1 VEFVNNVNLMRLFL
15 FTTFLTIS
23 LISLSQTKTEILSL
37 NKYFN
42 KLQNTTLNDDI
53 CPECFIRPSI
63 EKEFNWNLD
72 KSYTYD
78 NIISEIGDDRIDY
91 RYFLII
97 GKMAGKHI
105 DKESW
110 LIGNYYKYKFIE
122 LALEQGSGL
131 INEKRDS
138 LKMSLIQTYDVAS
151 VSQGFRNYQD
161 FKNYSTII
169 AKYTDD
175 LLPLSFKYTKGRI
188 SYLYRIK
195 ASVLYDTYYKTEKLT
210 SKLDDVLLNLKY
222 AIDYDP
228 KNRIAIRDR
237 ANIKLSEIKDYSGA
251 AEDFIREYTLRIE
264 DNKNPKN
271 FYTKCYPVI
280 EKIGDCYYN
289 LDNYREVIK
298 WYNKAISEI
307 NTETKKTKYWMGF
320 SIEEMRKDEGV
331 FHYRKA
337 ICHKILK
344 EPNLAC
350 AELRKAIEAGYMTE
364 ETRKMFQE
372 YNCK

>member
-1 VEFVNNVNLMRLFL
+1 VAHVEFV
-15 FTTFLTIS
+15 TTFLTIS

-228 KNRIAIRDR
+228 KN
-237 ANIKLSEIKDYSGA
+237 S
-251 AEDFIREYTLRIE
+251 
-264 DNKNPKN
+264 
-271 FYTKCYPVI
+271 YP
-280 EKIGDCYYN
+280 
-289 LDNYREVIK
+289 R
-298 WYNKAISEI
+298 
-307 NTETKKTKYWMGF
+307 
-320 SIEEMRKDEGV
+320 
-331 FHYRKA
+331 
-337 ICHKILK
+337 
-344 EPNLAC
+344 
-350 AELRKAIEAGYMTE
+350 
-364 ETRKMFQE
+364 
-372 YNCK
+372 